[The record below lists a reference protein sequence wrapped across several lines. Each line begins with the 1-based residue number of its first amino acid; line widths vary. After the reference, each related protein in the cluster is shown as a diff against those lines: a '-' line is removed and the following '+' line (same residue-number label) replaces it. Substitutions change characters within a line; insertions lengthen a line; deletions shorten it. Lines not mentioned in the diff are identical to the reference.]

1 MWSSIYEAS
10 QSIWRFSSKIDTPW
24 RQIENVIARIH
35 FIQISDCESSGP
47 ELKTEFFTFQT
58 IHLTFKNHWR
68 IVTENLFVCVC
79 VCVCNN
85 NIPLSLTKNTLFILI
100 VIQQHGFSKRRWKSF
115 LQSRRSWRWC
125 FSEPSKS
132 WINGLHAT
140 TA

>member
-1 MWSSIYEAS
+1 MVEYLRSITIDLKVLEQDRYALKTNWKRHRS
-10 QSIWRFSSKIDTPW
+10 NSFYSDFSY
-24 RQIENVIARIH
+24 
-35 FIQISDCESSGP
+35 ESSGP
-47 ELKTEFFTFQT
+47 ELKTEVFTFQT

-79 VCVCNN
+79 ANN

-125 FSEPSKS
+125 FSQPSKS